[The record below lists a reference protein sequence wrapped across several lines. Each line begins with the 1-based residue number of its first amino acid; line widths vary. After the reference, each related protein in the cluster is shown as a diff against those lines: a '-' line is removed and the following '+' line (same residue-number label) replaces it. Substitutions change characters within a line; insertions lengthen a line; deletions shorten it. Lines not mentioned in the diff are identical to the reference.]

1 MLRPG
6 YFFSQ
11 TNNGAIGGDVG
22 TDQLKPVFNE
32 STTDIGRSSTL
43 YCPTF
48 SSICI
53 DFAAGTTGSVK
64 IVNNPFDDTP
74 SAKDKVLTTL
84 TASGVYVIAS
94 AGLILLDITAIA
106 GTISARVIYEQ
117 EVDD

>member
-32 STTDIGRSSTL
+32 STTAIGRSSTL

-48 SSICI
+48 SSIL
-53 DFAAGTTGSVK
+53 K
-64 IVNNPFDDTP
+64 
-74 SAKDKVLTTL
+74 
-84 TASGVYVIAS
+84 
-94 AGLILLDITAIA
+94 
-106 GTISARVIYEQ
+106 
-117 EVDD
+117 